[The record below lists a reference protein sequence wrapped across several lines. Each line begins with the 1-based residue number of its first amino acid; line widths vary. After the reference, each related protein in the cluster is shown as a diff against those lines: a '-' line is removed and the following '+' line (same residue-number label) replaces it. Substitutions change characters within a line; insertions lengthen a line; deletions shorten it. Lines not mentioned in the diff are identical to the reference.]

1 MQDNASVKSKMIN
14 LINSVRTLMRS
25 TCYTLLFPGVRR
37 EASLGQHVL
46 TAMVVPLIFLNILII
61 VWAVAF
67 G

>member
-1 MQDNASVKSKMIN
+1 MQDASVKSKIIN

-25 TCYTLLFPGVRR
+25 TYIKHDGGQGI
-37 EASLGQHVL
+37 EADSYG
-46 TAMVVPLIFLNILII
+46 TVPLIFLNILII

>member
-1 MQDNASVKSKMIN
+1 MIN

-25 TCYTLLFPGVRR
+25 TIPPLPT
-37 EASLGQHVL
+37 SLCVSSGL
-46 TAMVVPLIFLNILII
+46 MLEIETVPLIFLNVLII